1 MSRLRN
7 SAFTLVE
14 LLVVITIIGILIALL
29 LPAVQAAREAARRSQ
44 CTNNLKQIGL
54 GLQMYHDSLK
64 TFPLG
69 GILCGPSW
77 LECILP
83 YVEQMAAYQT
93 LIQGLPPTQG
103 WYGQTYCG
111 GAPNLNW
118 AAEGQ
123 IDVPGYN
130 CPSSPLPTRQSLPT
144 YVGVPNVNMQA
155 VDYVAIGGENINL
168 ANYPSFLSSEYQNN
182 NGVMFL
188 QTTAM
193 EPPLNISKIADGT
206 SNTIAVSEDGN
217 YLLDANGNRQD
228 WRLSVGHGGPWAGAM
243 CWTWNNGGAN
253 TAYIT
258 FPVNTFSCTPT
269 CRSLPSHGIRAT
281 SNPLVSAHPGGV
293 LAARFDGG
301 TSFLTSTLDLMVL
314 CKLANRYDGLPVEA
328 P

>member
-1 MSRLRN
+1 MSSRRR

-54 GLQMYHDSLK
+54 GLQMYHAAATS
-64 TFPLG
+64 FPMG

-83 YVEQMAAYQT
+83 FVEQMAAYET

-103 WYGQTYCG
+103 WYGQNYCG
-111 GAPNLNW
+111 GAPNQNW
-118 AAEGQ
+118 ANEGK
-123 IDVPGYN
+123 IDVPGFN

-144 YVGVPNVNMQA
+144 YVGVPNVDMQA
-155 VDYVAIGGENINL
+155 VDYVGIGGENISL
-168 ANYPSFLSSEYQNN
+168 TNYPTILGNTQG
-182 NGVMFL
+182 NGVLPL

-193 EPPLNISKIADGT
+193 EPPVTMTKVMDGT

-217 YLLDANGNRQD
+217 FLLDAAGNRQD

-253 TAYIT
+253 TAYIL

-269 CRSLPSHGIRAT
+269 CRSLPSHGILAT
-281 SNPLVSAHPGGV
+281 TNPLISAHPGGV
-293 LAARFDGG
+293 LAVRVDGG
-301 TSFLTSTLDLMVL
+301 TSFLSTTLDLQVL
-314 CKLANRYDGLPVEA
+314 CKLANRADGLPVSA